1 MTAEDLPL
9 WPLRKAAS
17 AVATLARA
25 AGFKLAAGV
34 SPPPL
39 PGSLSAQARDGT
51 AGSLS
56 DYLDAVATSYALE
69 LESVQVQVAEVSTFL
84 RSAAPAVVS
93 LAAPQEGLL
102 LLLKADGQRLQVLA
116 TDGSTRWIALDDV
129 ADRLLEPLFAPHW
142 ATTEALVAQAGIR
155 STARGHQL
163 ARVLLQRRLAS
174 QSVRGCFLL
183 RLGPSRPLSQHIRD
197 AGLPKLALSY
207 AAVHTTQYVLGLI
220 LLFLLGEGALNG
232 RLDRGWL
239 SACVLLLLCLPPCLL
254 AETWILGRIAIAVG
268 IVLRRRL
275 LWGALKL
282 PLDAARQS
290 GYGDYVCQVIESE
303 AVEIGLRTGGVAAGS
318 ALLDL
323 LGALPIM
330 AYGSPTGAL
339 ALGLWI
345 LLTMGIAYGYY
356 RVRGGWTESRF
367 RLGSDLLE
375 KMLGHRTRLVQ
386 QPKALRHRGEDEALA
401 DYHTHSWTMDGWNAL
416 LFGVVPFGWL
426 ALGVLTLLPVWFQGG
441 SAMSRLAV
449 GLGGVLLGFRALG
462 KLGAGLAQ
470 LGSVAI
476 ALRRCRHLLDSAAQP
491 EPLPLTAVSP
501 SFAPGATVLE
511 AKRLT
516 VRYGRAQAQPA
527 LRDVTLRITSGQRV
541 LLQGPS
547 GSGKSTLASSLTG
560 LLPIDQGQILL
571 GGLDLAAL
579 GGKRWRQVVAT
590 APQFH
595 ENHLFTQPLAFNLLM
610 GRAWPPSAEDL
621 AEAQALCE
629 ELGLGPLLSRMP
641 SGLYTQVG
649 ETGWQLSHG
658 ERSRVF
664 IARTLLQRAQVVFLD
679 ESFAALD
686 PETLALTLRCVF
698 RRVPTLFVIAH
709 P

>member
-1 MTAEDLPL
+1 MTSDDLPL

-17 AVATLARA
+17 AVAALGRA
-25 AGFKLAAGV
+25 AGFKLPAGV
-34 SPPPL
+34 SPPPV
-39 PGSLSAQARDGT
+39 PGSLSGRIAEGSP
-51 AGSLS
+51 GSLA
-56 DYLDAVATSYALE
+56 DYLDAVAATYALE
-69 LESVQVQVAEVSTFL
+69 SEAVQVQVAEVSNFL
-84 RSAAPAVVS
+84 RSAAPA
-93 LAAPQEGLL
+93 LLFIGAPQEGLL
-102 LLLKADGQRLQVLA
+102 LLLKGEQDRVQLLA
-116 TDGSTRWIALDDV
+116 ADGSTHWVALARV
-129 ADRLLEPLFAPHW
+129 ASILLDPLFQPHW
-142 ATTEALVAQAGIR
+142 AATEALVAQAGIR
-155 STARGHQL
+155 STPRAHQL
-163 ARVLLQRRLAS
+163 AGVLLQRQLAS
-174 QSVRGCFLL
+174 KSVQGCFLL
-183 RLGPSRPLSQHIRD
+183 RLAPVRPVLQHVRD
-197 AGLPKLALSY
+197 AGLLRLSLSY
-207 AAVHTTQYVLGLI
+207 AVVHVAQYGLGLL

-239 SACVLLLLCLPPCLL
+239 SACVLLLLCLPPCML
-254 AETWILGRIAIAVG
+254 AESWILGRIAISGG

-282 PLDAARQS
+282 PLDAARHS
-290 GYGDYVCQVIESE
+290 GYGDFVCQVIESE
-303 AVEIGLRTGGVAAGS
+303 AVEIGLRTGGVAAGA

-323 LGALPIM
+323 LGAIPIV
-330 AYGSPTGAL
+330 AYASRTA
-339 ALGLWI
+339 AVVLGLWS
-345 LLTMGIAYGYY
+345 LLTLLAAYAAY
-356 RVRGGWTESRF
+356 RVRAGWTESRF
-367 RLGSDLLE
+367 RLVSDLLE

-386 QPKALRHRGEDEALA
+386 QPKSLRHRGEDEAMA
-401 DYHTHSWTMDGWNAL
+401 DYHAHSWALDGWSAL
-416 LFGVVPFGWL
+416 LFGVVPFGWI
-426 ALGVLTLLPVWFQGG
+426 AVGVLSLVPVWFQGG
-441 SAMSRLAV
+441 AALSRLAV

-462 KLGAGLAQ
+462 KLGSGLTQ

-501 SFAPGATVLE
+501 TFAPGATVLE
-511 AKRLT
+511 VKRLT
-516 VRYGRAQAQPA
+516 VRYGQGQLLPA
-527 LRDVTLRITSGQRV
+527 LRDITLRVTAGQRV

-560 LLPIDQGQILL
+560 LLPIEGGQILL
-571 GGLDLAAL
+571 GGLDMAAL
-579 GGKRWRQVVAT
+579 GGRRWRRVVAT

-610 GRAWPPSAEDL
+610 GRAWPPSPEDL
-621 AEAQALCE
+621 AEARTLCE
-629 ELGLGPLLSRMP
+629 ELGLGPLLERMP

-686 PETLALTLRCVF
+686 PETLAQTLRCVL